1 MTICPLCVCVRVF
14 ACVPRLE
21 IGIIFCDCFL
31 HILFYEL
38 LLVSVYVFACVHV
51 RVCVPECRCGVRS
64 SGGGVSS
71 GYELSAVDAV
81 NPILG
86 PLEEQHGLLTVEPS
100 LQPPPNLLRQS
111 LSLKPKACPLGLS
124 Q

>member
-1 MTICPLCVCVRVF
+1 MALPFVIAF
-14 ACVPRLE
+14 F
-21 IGIIFCDCFL
+21 I
-31 HILFYEL
+31 ILFYEL

-51 RVCVPECRCGVRS
+51 HVCVPECRCGVRS
-64 SGGGVSS
+64 FGGGVSS
-71 GYELSAVDAV
+71 GYELSGVDAV

-111 LSLKPKACPLGLS
+111 LSSKHKACPLGLS